1 MEAKLKNN
9 GRFSVIVEG
18 PCSIKM
24 TEVLPRRADVR
35 MAVPTSL
42 EIRKGEQ
49 IAIVGENGAGKSM
62 LVDLL
67 MGKYPL
73 EQGSLEYDFSPSP
86 WKEAY
91 KNIKHISFRDT
102 FGSADT
108 NYYYQ
113 QRWNSTDL
121 DEVPLVK
128 DLIGSFEESAFQRQL
143 FELFHVEEMLDK
155 PVILLSSGEMRK
167 FQLTKMLLTH
177 PRILILDNPYIGL
190 DAATRDQLTEL
201 LMQLSEK
208 QGIQLIL
215 VMSMMDSIPDFI
227 THVVVVKD
235 MKVASKMTLDEYRSW
250 FHNELTKRSPE
261 EISLPMSN
269 SQLPSYGQQL
279 SVSNIHT
286 SFSNTY
292 SPTSLDTHSSSL
304 DTSSFNPHSSSFN
317 PQQEEVVRLNKVS
330 IRYGTRTILKDLD
343 WVVRQGEK
351 WALSGEN
358 GCGKSTLLSIIC
370 ADNPQSYACDVSLF
384 GYKRGTGESIWDI
397 KKHIGYVSPEMHRA
411 YLKNLPAIDIVASGL
426 HDSIGL
432 YVKPKPEQREVC
444 QQWMETFGIAHLA
457 DRLFLQMSDGEQ
469 RLVLLARAFVKDP
482 ELLILDE
489 PLHGLDTFNRRKVKR
504 IINAF
509 CARKD
514 KTLMMVSHFENELPS
529 CIDHRLHL
537 KKII

>member
-1 MEAKLKNN
+1 MEAKIKNN

-24 TEVLPRRADVR
+24 TEVLPRRPDVR
-35 MAVPTSL
+35 MAEPTSL
-42 EIRKGEQ
+42 EIGKGEQ
-49 IAIVGENGAGKSM
+49 IALVGENGMGKSM

-73 EQGSLEYDFSPSP
+73 QHGSLEYDFSPSP

-102 FGSADT
+102 FGSSDT

-128 DLIGSFEESAFQRQL
+128 DLIGSYEESDFQRQM
-143 FELFHVEEMLDK
+143 FALFHVEEMLDK

-201 LMQLSEK
+201 LKQLSEK
-208 QGIQLIL
+208 RGIQLIL
-215 VMSMMDSIPDFI
+215 VMSMMDSVPDFI

-235 MKVASKMTLDEYRSW
+235 MKVAGKMTLGDYRSW
-250 FHNELTKRSPE
+250 FNDVLAKHSCD
-261 EISLPMSN
+261 EIVLPMPN
-269 SQLPSYGQQL
+269 SQLSSNNLQL
-279 SVSNIHT
+279 TSSN
-286 SFSNTY
+286 
-292 SPTSLDTHSSSL
+292 THSSSINFL
-304 DTSSFNPHSSSFN
+304 HD
-317 PQQEEVVRLNKVS
+317 EVVRLNKVS

-343 WVVRQGEK
+343 WVVRRGEK

-384 GYKRGTGESIWDI
+384 GYKRGSGESIWDI

-432 YVKPKPEQREVC
+432 YVKPKPGQREVC
-444 QQWMETFGIAHLA
+444 QQWMDTFGVAHLA
-457 DRLFLQMSDGEQ
+457 DRPFLQMSDGEQ
-469 RLVLLARAFVKDP
+469 RMVLLARAFVKDP

-489 PLHGLDTFNRRKVKR
+489 PLHGLDTFNRQKVKR

-509 CARKD
+509 CARED

-529 CIDHRLHL
+529 CIDHQLHL

>member
-1 MEAKLKNN
+1 MEAKIKNN

-24 TEVLPRRADVR
+24 TEVLPRRPDVR
-35 MAVPTSL
+35 MAEPTSL
-42 EIRKGEQ
+42 EIGKEEQ
-49 IAIVGENGAGKSM
+49 IALVGENGMGKSM

-73 EQGSLEYDFSPSP
+73 QHGSLEYDFSPSP

-102 FGSADT
+102 FGSSDT

-128 DLIGSFEESAFQRQL
+128 DLIGSYEESDFQRQM
-143 FELFHVEEMLDK
+143 FALFHVEEMLDK

-201 LMQLSEK
+201 LKQLSEK
-208 QGIQLIL
+208 RGIQLIL
-215 VMSMMDSIPDFI
+215 VMSMMDSVPDFI

-235 MKVASKMTLDEYRSW
+235 MKVAGKMTLGDYRSW
-250 FHNELTKRSPE
+250 FNNVLAKHSFE
-261 EISLPMSN
+261 EIVLPMPN
-269 SQLPSYGQQL
+269 SQLSSTNLQLTPSK
-279 SVSNIHT
+279 
-286 SFSNTY
+286 
-292 SPTSLDTHSSSL
+292 THSSTINS
-304 DTSSFNPHSSSFN
+304 
-317 PQQEEVVRLNKVS
+317 QQDEVVRLNKVS

-343 WVVRQGEK
+343 WVVRRGEK

-384 GYKRGTGESIWDI
+384 GHKRGSGESIWDI

-432 YVKPKPEQREVC
+432 YVKPKPGQREVC
-444 QQWMETFGIAHLA
+444 QQWMDTFGVAHLA
-457 DRLFLQMSDGEQ
+457 DRPFLQMSDGEQ
-469 RLVLLARAFVKDP
+469 RMVLLARAFVKDP

-489 PLHGLDTFNRRKVKR
+489 PLHGLDTFNRQKVKR

-509 CARKD
+509 CARED

-529 CIDHRLHL
+529 CIDHQLHL

>member
-1 MEAKLKNN
+1 MKAIVKNN
-9 GRFSVIVEG
+9 GRFSSIVDS
-18 PCSIKM
+18 PCTIQL
-24 TEVLPRRADVR
+24 TEVMPRIPEVR
-35 MAVPTSL
+35 MAEPTSL

-49 IAIVGENGAGKSM
+49 VAIVGENGAGKSM
-62 LVDLL
+62 LVDLI

-73 EQGSLEYDFSPSP
+73 QQGSLEYDFSPSP

-102 FGSADT
+102 FGSSDT

-121 DEVPLVK
+121 EEVPLVK
-128 DLIGSFEESAFQRQL
+128 DLIGNYEESDFQRQL
-143 FELFHVEEMLDK
+143 FELFHVDEMLDK
-155 PVILLSSGEMRK
+155 PIILLSSGEMRK
-167 FQLTKMLLTH
+167 FQLTKMLLTQ

-190 DAATRDQLTEL
+190 DAATRDLLTDL
-201 LMQLSEK
+201 LQHLAE

-215 VMSMMDSIPDFI
+215 VMSMMDSVPDFI
-227 THVVVVKD
+227 THVVTVKD
-235 MKVASKMTLDEYRSW
+235 MKVADKMTLAKYNQWFSTVDRS
-250 FHNELTKRSPE
+250 NADKKLPE
-261 EISLPMSN
+261 NNLI
-269 SQLPSYGQQL
+269 
-279 SVSNIHT
+279 
-286 SFSNTY
+286 
-292 SPTSLDTHSSSL
+292 PT
-304 DTSSFNPHSSSFN
+304 FNGT
-317 PQQEEVVRLNKVS
+317 EVVRLQKVS

-343 WVVRQGEK
+343 WVVRKGEK

-384 GYKRGTGESIWDI
+384 GQKRGTGESIWDI

-411 YLKNLPAIDIVASGL
+411 YSKNLPAIDIVASGL

-432 YVKPKPEQREVC
+432 YVRPKPEQREIC
-444 QQWMETFGIAHLA
+444 LQWMETFGIAHLA
-457 DRLFLQMSDGEQ
+457 DRLFLRISDGEQ

-504 IINAF
+504 IIDAF
-509 CARKD
+509 CSRPD
-514 KTLMMVSHFENELPS
+514 KTLMMVSHFESEFPS
-529 CIDHRLHL
+529 CIDHRLRL
-537 KKII
+537 KKNI

>member
-1 MEAKLKNN
+1 M
-9 GRFSVIVEG
+9 IVEG

-24 TEVLPRRADVR
+24 TNVLPRRSDVR
-35 MAVPTSL
+35 MAEPTSL
-42 EIRKGEQ
+42 EIGKGEQ

-91 KNIKHISFRDT
+91 KNIRHISFRDT

-121 DEVPLVK
+121 DEVPLVR
-128 DLIGSFEESAFQRQL
+128 DLLGIDQCQHDNTAVGNSDSFNSRL
-143 FELFHVEEMLDK
+143 MKLFHVEEMLDK

-215 VMSMMDSIPDFI
+215 VMSMMDSVPDFI

-235 MKVASKMTLDEYRSW
+235 MNVVSKMTLSEYRSW
-250 FHNELTKRSPE
+250 FNDVLAKRSPE
-261 EISLPMSN
+261 EFALPASKF
-269 SQLPSYGQQL
+269 SSCYQQQ
-279 SVSNIHT
+279 SVNN
-286 SFSNTY
+286 F
-292 SPTSLDTHSSSL
+292 HSSTF
-304 DTSSFNPHSSSFN
+304 TSQP
-317 PQQEEVVRLNKVS
+317 EEVVRLNKVS
-330 IRYGTRTILKDLD
+330 IRYGARTILKDLD
-343 WVVRQGEK
+343 WVVRRGEK

-384 GYKRGTGESIWDI
+384 GYKRGSGESIWDI

-432 YVKPKPEQREVC
+432 YVKPKPGQREVC
-444 QQWMETFGIAHLA
+444 QQWMETFEIAHLA
-457 DRLFLQMSDGEQ
+457 DRPFLQMSDGEQ

-489 PLHGLDTFNRRKVKR
+489 PLHGLDTFNRSKVKR

-509 CARKD
+509 CARED

-529 CIDHRLHL
+529 CINHRLYL

>member
-1 MEAKLKNN
+1 MEAKIKNN

-24 TEVLPRRADVR
+24 TEVLPRRPDVR
-35 MAVPTSL
+35 MAEPTSL
-42 EIRKGEQ
+42 EIGKGEQ
-49 IAIVGENGAGKSM
+49 IALVGENGMAKSM

-73 EQGSLEYDFSPSP
+73 QHGSLEYDFSPSP

-102 FGSADT
+102 FGSSDT

-128 DLIGSFEESAFQRQL
+128 DLIGSYEESDFQRQM
-143 FELFHVEEMLDK
+143 FALFHVEEMLDK

-201 LMQLSEK
+201 LKQLSEK
-208 QGIQLIL
+208 RGIQLIL
-215 VMSMMDSIPDFI
+215 VMSMMDSVPDFI

-235 MKVASKMTLDEYRSW
+235 MKVAGKMTLGDYRSW
-250 FHNELTKRSPE
+250 FNDVLAKHSCD
-261 EISLPMSN
+261 EIVLPMPNLQLSSN
-269 SQLPSYGQQL
+269 NQQL
-279 SVSNIHT
+279 TSSN
-286 SFSNTY
+286 
-292 SPTSLDTHSSSL
+292 THSSSINFL
-304 DTSSFNPHSSSFN
+304 HD
-317 PQQEEVVRLNKVS
+317 EVVRLNKVS

-343 WVVRQGEK
+343 WVVRRGEK

-384 GYKRGTGESIWDI
+384 GYKRGSGESIWDI

-432 YVKPKPEQREVC
+432 YVKPKPGQREVC
-444 QQWMETFGIAHLA
+444 QQWMDTFGVAHLA
-457 DRLFLQMSDGEQ
+457 DRPFLQMSDGEQ
-469 RLVLLARAFVKDP
+469 RMVLLARAFVKDP

-489 PLHGLDTFNRRKVKR
+489 PLHGLDTFNRQKVKR

-509 CARKD
+509 CARED

-529 CIDHRLHL
+529 CIDHQLHL

>member
-1 MEAKLKNN
+1 MEAKIKNN

-24 TEVLPRRADVR
+24 TEVLPRRPDVR
-35 MAVPTSL
+35 MAEPTSL
-42 EIRKGEQ
+42 EIGKEEQ
-49 IAIVGENGAGKSM
+49 IALVGENGMGKSM

-73 EQGSLEYDFSPSP
+73 QHGSLEYDFSPSP

-102 FGSADT
+102 FGSSDT

-128 DLIGSFEESAFQRQL
+128 DLIGSYEESDFQRQM
-143 FELFHVEEMLDK
+143 FALFHVEEMLDK

-201 LMQLSEK
+201 LKQLSEK
-208 QGIQLIL
+208 RGIQLIL
-215 VMSMMDSIPDFI
+215 VMSMMDSVPDFI

-235 MKVASKMTLDEYRSW
+235 MKVAGKMTLGDYRSW
-250 FHNELTKRSPE
+250 FNDVLAKHSCE
-261 EISLPMSN
+261 EIVLPMPNLQLSSN
-269 SQLPSYGQQL
+269 NQQL
-279 SVSNIHT
+279 TSSN
-286 SFSNTY
+286 
-292 SPTSLDTHSSSL
+292 THSSSINFL
-304 DTSSFNPHSSSFN
+304 HD
-317 PQQEEVVRLNKVS
+317 EVVRLNKVS

-343 WVVRQGEK
+343 WVVRRGEK

-384 GYKRGTGESIWDI
+384 GHKRGSGESIWDI

-432 YVKPKPEQREVC
+432 YVKPKPGQREVC
-444 QQWMETFGIAHLA
+444 QQWMDTFGVAHLA
-457 DRLFLQMSDGEQ
+457 DRPFLQMSDGEQ
-469 RLVLLARAFVKDP
+469 RMVLLARAFVKDP

-489 PLHGLDTFNRRKVKR
+489 PLHGLDTFNRQKVKR

-509 CARKD
+509 CARED

-529 CIDHRLHL
+529 CIDHQLHL

>member
-1 MEAKLKNN
+1 MEAKIKNN

-24 TEVLPRRADVR
+24 TEVLPRRPDVR
-35 MAVPTSL
+35 MAEPTSL
-42 EIRKGEQ
+42 EIGKEEQ
-49 IAIVGENGAGKSM
+49 IALVGENGMGKSM

-73 EQGSLEYDFSPSP
+73 QHGSLEYDFSPSP

-102 FGSADT
+102 FGSSDT

-128 DLIGSFEESAFQRQL
+128 DLIGSYEESDFQRQM
-143 FELFHVEEMLDK
+143 FALFHVEEMLDK

-201 LMQLSEK
+201 LKQLSEK
-208 QGIQLIL
+208 RGIQLIL
-215 VMSMMDSIPDFI
+215 VMSMMDSVPDFI

-235 MKVASKMTLDEYRSW
+235 MKVAGKMTLGDYRSW
-250 FHNELTKRSPE
+250 FNDVLAKHSFE
-261 EISLPMSN
+261 EIVLPMPNLQLSSN
-269 SQLPSYGQQL
+269 NQQL
-279 SVSNIHT
+279 TSSN
-286 SFSNTY
+286 
-292 SPTSLDTHSSSL
+292 THSSSINFL
-304 DTSSFNPHSSSFN
+304 HD
-317 PQQEEVVRLNKVS
+317 EVVRLNKVS

-343 WVVRQGEK
+343 WVVRRGEK

-384 GYKRGTGESIWDI
+384 GYKRGSGESIWDI

-432 YVKPKPEQREVC
+432 YVKPKPGQREVC
-444 QQWMETFGIAHLA
+444 QQWMDTFGVAHLA
-457 DRLFLQMSDGEQ
+457 DRPFLQMSDGEQ
-469 RLVLLARAFVKDP
+469 RMVLLARAFVKDP

-489 PLHGLDTFNRRKVKR
+489 PLHGLDTFNRQKVKR

-509 CARKD
+509 CARED

-529 CIDHRLHL
+529 CIDHQLHL

>member
-1 MEAKLKNN
+1 MEAKIKNN

-24 TEVLPRRADVR
+24 TEVLPRRPDVR
-35 MAVPTSL
+35 MAEPTSL
-42 EIRKGEQ
+42 EIGKEEQ
-49 IAIVGENGAGKSM
+49 IALVGENGMGKSM

-73 EQGSLEYDFSPSP
+73 QHGSLEYDFSPSP

-102 FGSADT
+102 FGSSDT

-128 DLIGSFEESAFQRQL
+128 DLIGSYEESDFQRQM
-143 FELFHVEEMLDK
+143 FALFHVEEMLDK

-190 DAATRDQLTEL
+190 DAATRDQLIEL
-201 LMQLSEK
+201 LKQLSEK
-208 QGIQLIL
+208 RGIQLIL
-215 VMSMMDSIPDFI
+215 VMSMMDSVPDFI

-235 MKVASKMTLDEYRSW
+235 MKVAGKMTLGDYRSW
-250 FHNELTKRSPE
+250 FNNVLAKHSFE
-261 EISLPMSN
+261 EIVLPMPN
-269 SQLPSYGQQL
+269 SQLSSNNQQL
-279 SVSNIHT
+279 TSSN
-286 SFSNTY
+286 
-292 SPTSLDTHSSSL
+292 THSSSINFL
-304 DTSSFNPHSSSFN
+304 HD
-317 PQQEEVVRLNKVS
+317 EVVRLNKVS

-343 WVVRQGEK
+343 WVVRRGEK

-384 GYKRGTGESIWDI
+384 GHKRGSGESIWDI

-432 YVKPKPEQREVC
+432 YVKPKPGQREVC
-444 QQWMETFGIAHLA
+444 QQWMDTFGVAHLA
-457 DRLFLQMSDGEQ
+457 DRPFLQMSDGEQ
-469 RLVLLARAFVKDP
+469 RMVLLARAFVKDP

-489 PLHGLDTFNRRKVKR
+489 PLHGLDTFNRQKVKR

-509 CARKD
+509 CARED

-529 CIDHRLHL
+529 CIDHQLHL

>member
-1 MEAKLKNN
+1 MEAKIKNN

-24 TEVLPRRADVR
+24 TEVLPRRPDVR
-35 MAVPTSL
+35 MAEPTSL
-42 EIRKGEQ
+42 EIGKEEQ
-49 IAIVGENGAGKSM
+49 IALVGENGMGKSM

-73 EQGSLEYDFSPSP
+73 QHGSLEYDFSPSP

-102 FGSADT
+102 FGSSDT

-128 DLIGSFEESAFQRQL
+128 DLIGSYEESDFQRQM
-143 FELFHVEEMLDK
+143 FALFHVEEMLDK

-201 LMQLSEK
+201 LKQLSEK
-208 QGIQLIL
+208 RGIQLIL
-215 VMSMMDSIPDFI
+215 VMSMMDSVPDFI

-235 MKVASKMTLDEYRSW
+235 MKVAGKMTLGDYRSW
-250 FHNELTKRSPE
+250 FNNVLAKHSFE
-261 EISLPMSN
+261 EIVLPMPNLQLSSN
-269 SQLPSYGQQL
+269 NQQL
-279 SVSNIHT
+279 TSSN
-286 SFSNTY
+286 
-292 SPTSLDTHSSSL
+292 THSSSINFL
-304 DTSSFNPHSSSFN
+304 QD
-317 PQQEEVVRLNKVS
+317 EVVRLNKVS

-343 WVVRQGEK
+343 WVVRRGEK

-384 GYKRGTGESIWDI
+384 GYKRGSGESIWDI

-432 YVKPKPEQREVC
+432 YVKPKPGQREVC
-444 QQWMETFGIAHLA
+444 QQWMDTFGVAHLA
-457 DRLFLQMSDGEQ
+457 DRPFLQMSDGEQ
-469 RLVLLARAFVKDP
+469 RMVLLARAFVKDP

-489 PLHGLDTFNRRKVKR
+489 PLHGLDTFNRQKVKR

-509 CARKD
+509 CARED

-529 CIDHRLHL
+529 CIDHQLHL

>member
-1 MEAKLKNN
+1 MEAKIKNN

-24 TEVLPRRADVR
+24 TEVLPRRPDVR
-35 MAVPTSL
+35 MAEPTSL
-42 EIRKGEQ
+42 EIGKEEQ
-49 IAIVGENGAGKSM
+49 IALVGENGMGKSM

-73 EQGSLEYDFSPSP
+73 QHGSLEYDFSPSP

-102 FGSADT
+102 FGSSDT

-128 DLIGSFEESAFQRQL
+128 DLIGSYEESDFQRQM
-143 FELFHVEEMLDK
+143 FALFHVEEMLDK

-201 LMQLSEK
+201 LKQLSEK
-208 QGIQLIL
+208 RGIQLIL
-215 VMSMMDSIPDFI
+215 VMSMMDSVPDFI

-235 MKVASKMTLDEYRSW
+235 MKVAGKMTLGDYRSW
-250 FHNELTKRSPE
+250 FNNVLAKHSFE
-261 EISLPMSN
+261 EIVLPMPN
-269 SQLPSYGQQL
+269 SQLSSNNLQL
-279 SVSNIHT
+279 TLSK
-286 SFSNTY
+286 
-292 SPTSLDTHSSSL
+292 THSSTINS
-304 DTSSFNPHSSSFN
+304 
-317 PQQEEVVRLNKVS
+317 QQDEVVRLNKVS

-343 WVVRQGEK
+343 WVVRRGEK

-384 GYKRGTGESIWDI
+384 GYKRGSGESIWDI

-432 YVKPKPEQREVC
+432 YVKPKPGQREVC
-444 QQWMETFGIAHLA
+444 QQWMDTFGVAHLA
-457 DRLFLQMSDGEQ
+457 DRPFLQMSDGEQ
-469 RLVLLARAFVKDP
+469 RMVLLARAFVKDP

-489 PLHGLDTFNRRKVKR
+489 PLHGLDTFNRQKVKR

-509 CARKD
+509 CARED

-529 CIDHRLHL
+529 CIDHQLHL

>member
-1 MEAKLKNN
+1 MEAKIKNN

-24 TEVLPRRADVR
+24 TEVLPRRPDVR
-35 MAVPTSL
+35 MAEPTSL
-42 EIRKGEQ
+42 EIGKEEQ
-49 IAIVGENGAGKSM
+49 IALVGENGMGKSM

-73 EQGSLEYDFSPSP
+73 QHGSLEYDFSPSP

-102 FGSADT
+102 FGSSDT

-128 DLIGSFEESAFQRQL
+128 DLIGSYEESDFQRQM
-143 FELFHVEEMLDK
+143 FALFHVEEMLDK

-201 LMQLSEK
+201 LKQLSEK
-208 QGIQLIL
+208 RGIQLIL
-215 VMSMMDSIPDFI
+215 VMSMMDSVPDFI

-235 MKVASKMTLDEYRSW
+235 MKVAGKMTLGDYRSW
-250 FHNELTKRSPE
+250 FNNVLAKHSFE
-261 EISLPMSN
+261 EIVLPMPN
-269 SQLPSYGQQL
+269 SQLSSTNLQLTPSK
-279 SVSNIHT
+279 
-286 SFSNTY
+286 
-292 SPTSLDTHSSSL
+292 THSSTINS
-304 DTSSFNPHSSSFN
+304 
-317 PQQEEVVRLNKVS
+317 QQDEVVRLNKVS

-343 WVVRQGEK
+343 WVVRRGEK

-384 GYKRGTGESIWDI
+384 GYKRGSGESIWDI

-432 YVKPKPEQREVC
+432 YVKPKPGQREVC
-444 QQWMETFGIAHLA
+444 QQWMDTFGVAHLA
-457 DRLFLQMSDGEQ
+457 DRPFLQMSDGEQ
-469 RLVLLARAFVKDP
+469 RMVLLARAFVKDP

-489 PLHGLDTFNRRKVKR
+489 PLHGLDTFNRQKVKR

-509 CARKD
+509 CARED

-529 CIDHRLHL
+529 CIDHQLHL

>member
-1 MEAKLKNN
+1 MEAKIKNN

-24 TEVLPRRADVR
+24 TEVLPRRPDVR
-35 MAVPTSL
+35 MAEPTSL
-42 EIRKGEQ
+42 EIGKEEQ
-49 IAIVGENGAGKSM
+49 IALVGENGMGKSM

-73 EQGSLEYDFSPSP
+73 QHGSLEYDFSPSP

-102 FGSADT
+102 FGSSDT

-128 DLIGSFEESAFQRQL
+128 DLIGSYEESDFQRQM
-143 FELFHVEEMLDK
+143 FALFHVEEMLDK

-201 LMQLSEK
+201 LKQLSEK
-208 QGIQLIL
+208 RGIQLIL
-215 VMSMMDSIPDFI
+215 VMSMMDSVPDFI

-235 MKVASKMTLDEYRSW
+235 MKVAGKMTLGDYRSW
-250 FHNELTKRSPE
+250 FNNVLAKHSFE
-261 EISLPMSN
+261 EIVLPMPN
-269 SQLPSYGQQL
+269 SQLSSNNLQL
-279 SVSNIHT
+279 TLSK
-286 SFSNTY
+286 
-292 SPTSLDTHSSSL
+292 THSSSINFL
-304 DTSSFNPHSSSFN
+304 HD
-317 PQQEEVVRLNKVS
+317 EVVRLNKVS

-343 WVVRQGEK
+343 WVVRRGEK

-384 GYKRGTGESIWDI
+384 GYKRGSGESIWDI

-432 YVKPKPEQREVC
+432 YVKPKPGQREVC
-444 QQWMETFGIAHLA
+444 QQWMDTFGVAHLA
-457 DRLFLQMSDGEQ
+457 DRPFLQMSDGEQ
-469 RLVLLARAFVKDP
+469 RMVLLARAFVKDP

-489 PLHGLDTFNRRKVKR
+489 PLHGLDTFNRQKVKR

-509 CARKD
+509 CARED

-529 CIDHRLHL
+529 CIDHQLHL

>member
-1 MEAKLKNN
+1 M
-9 GRFSVIVEG
+9 
-18 PCSIKM
+18 
-24 TEVLPRRADVR
+24 PRIPEVR
-35 MAVPTSL
+35 MAEPTSL

-49 IAIVGENGAGKSM
+49 VAIVGENGAGKSM
-62 LVDLL
+62 LVDLI

-73 EQGSLEYDFSPSP
+73 QQGSLEYDFSPSP

-102 FGSADT
+102 FGSSDT

-121 DEVPLVK
+121 EEVPLVK
-128 DLIGSFEESAFQRQL
+128 DLIGNYEESDFQRQL
-143 FELFHVEEMLDK
+143 FELFHVDEMLDK
-155 PVILLSSGEMRK
+155 PIILLSSGEMRK
-167 FQLTKMLLTH
+167 FQLTKMLLTQ

-190 DAATRDQLTEL
+190 DAATRDLLTDL
-201 LMQLSEK
+201 LQHLAE

-215 VMSMMDSIPDFI
+215 VMSMMDSVPDFI
-227 THVVVVKD
+227 THVVTVKD
-235 MKVASKMTLDEYRSW
+235 MKVADKMTLAKYNQWFSTVDRS
-250 FHNELTKRSPE
+250 NADKKLPE
-261 EISLPMSN
+261 NNLI
-269 SQLPSYGQQL
+269 
-279 SVSNIHT
+279 
-286 SFSNTY
+286 
-292 SPTSLDTHSSSL
+292 PT
-304 DTSSFNPHSSSFN
+304 FNGT
-317 PQQEEVVRLNKVS
+317 EVVRLQKVS

-343 WVVRQGEK
+343 WVVRKGEK

-384 GYKRGTGESIWDI
+384 GQKRGTGESIWDI

-411 YLKNLPAIDIVASGL
+411 YSKNLPAIDIVASGL

-432 YVKPKPEQREVC
+432 YVRPKPEQREIC
-444 QQWMETFGIAHLA
+444 LQWMETFGIAHLA
-457 DRLFLQMSDGEQ
+457 DRLFLRISDGEQ

-504 IINAF
+504 IIDAF
-509 CARKD
+509 CARPD
-514 KTLMMVSHFENELPS
+514 KTLMMVSHFESEFPS
-529 CIDHRLHL
+529 CIDHRLRL
-537 KKII
+537 KKNI

>member
-1 MEAKLKNN
+1 MEAKIKNN

-24 TEVLPRRADVR
+24 TEVLPRRPDVR
-35 MAVPTSL
+35 MAEPTSL
-42 EIRKGEQ
+42 EIGKEEQ
-49 IAIVGENGAGKSM
+49 IALVGENGMGKSM

-73 EQGSLEYDFSPSP
+73 QHGSLEYDFSPSP

-102 FGSADT
+102 FGSSDT

-128 DLIGSFEESAFQRQL
+128 DLIGSYEESDFQRQM
-143 FELFHVEEMLDK
+143 FALFHVEEMLDK

-201 LMQLSEK
+201 LKQLSEK
-208 QGIQLIL
+208 RGIQLIL
-215 VMSMMDSIPDFI
+215 VMSMMDSVPDFI

-235 MKVASKMTLDEYRSW
+235 MKVAGKMTLGDYRSW
-250 FHNELTKRSPE
+250 FNNVLAKHSFE
-261 EISLPMSN
+261 EIVLPMPNLQLSSN
-269 SQLPSYGQQL
+269 NQQL
-279 SVSNIHT
+279 TPSK
-286 SFSNTY
+286 
-292 SPTSLDTHSSSL
+292 THSSSINFL
-304 DTSSFNPHSSSFN
+304 HD
-317 PQQEEVVRLNKVS
+317 EVVRLNKVS

-343 WVVRQGEK
+343 WVVRRGEK

-384 GYKRGTGESIWDI
+384 GYKRGSGESIWDI

-432 YVKPKPEQREVC
+432 YVKPKPGQREVC
-444 QQWMETFGIAHLA
+444 QQWMDTFGVAHLA
-457 DRLFLQMSDGEQ
+457 DRPFLQMSDGEQ
-469 RLVLLARAFVKDP
+469 RMVLLARAFVKDP

-489 PLHGLDTFNRRKVKR
+489 PLHGLDTFNRQKVKR

-509 CARKD
+509 CARED

-529 CIDHRLHL
+529 CIDHQLHL

>member
-1 MEAKLKNN
+1 MEAKIKNN

-24 TEVLPRRADVR
+24 TEVLPRRPDVR
-35 MAVPTSL
+35 MAEPTSL
-42 EIRKGEQ
+42 EIGKEEQ
-49 IAIVGENGAGKSM
+49 IALVGENGMGKSM

-73 EQGSLEYDFSPSP
+73 QHGSLEYDFSPSP

-102 FGSADT
+102 FGSSDT

-128 DLIGSFEESAFQRQL
+128 DLIGSYEESDFQRQM
-143 FELFHVEEMLDK
+143 FALFHVEEMLDK

-190 DAATRDQLTEL
+190 DAATRDQLIEL
-201 LMQLSEK
+201 LKQLSEK
-208 QGIQLIL
+208 RGTQLIL
-215 VMSMMDSIPDFI
+215 VMSMMDSVPDFI

-235 MKVASKMTLDEYRSW
+235 MKVAGKMTLGDYRSW
-250 FHNELTKRSPE
+250 FNNVLAKHSFE
-261 EISLPMSN
+261 EIVLPMPNLQLSSN
-269 SQLPSYGQQL
+269 NQQL
-279 SVSNIHT
+279 TSSN
-286 SFSNTY
+286 
-292 SPTSLDTHSSSL
+292 THSSSINFL
-304 DTSSFNPHSSSFN
+304 HD
-317 PQQEEVVRLNKVS
+317 EVVRLNKVS

-343 WVVRQGEK
+343 WVVRRGEK

-384 GYKRGTGESIWDI
+384 GYKRGSGESIWDI

-432 YVKPKPEQREVC
+432 YVKPKPGQREVC
-444 QQWMETFGIAHLA
+444 QQWMDTFGVAHLA
-457 DRLFLQMSDGEQ
+457 DRPFLQMSDGEQ
-469 RLVLLARAFVKDP
+469 RMVLLARAFVKDP

-489 PLHGLDTFNRRKVKR
+489 PLHGLDTFNRQKVKR

-509 CARKD
+509 CARED

-529 CIDHRLHL
+529 CIDHQLHL

>member
-1 MEAKLKNN
+1 M
-9 GRFSVIVEG
+9 
-18 PCSIKM
+18 
-24 TEVLPRRADVR
+24 PRIPEVR
-35 MAVPTSL
+35 MAEPTSL

-49 IAIVGENGAGKSM
+49 VAIVGENGAGKSM
-62 LVDLL
+62 LVDLI

-73 EQGSLEYDFSPSP
+73 QQGSLEYDFSPSP

-102 FGSADT
+102 FGSSDT

-121 DEVPLVK
+121 EEVPLVK
-128 DLIGSFEESAFQRQL
+128 DLIGNYEESDFQRQL
-143 FELFHVEEMLDK
+143 FELFHVDEMLDK
-155 PVILLSSGEMRK
+155 PIILLSSGEMRK
-167 FQLTKMLLTH
+167 FQLTKMLLTQ

-190 DAATRDQLTEL
+190 DAATRDLLTDL
-201 LMQLSEK
+201 LQHLAE

-215 VMSMMDSIPDFI
+215 VMSMMDSVPDFI
-227 THVVVVKD
+227 THVVTVKD
-235 MKVASKMTLDEYRSW
+235 MKVADKMTLAKYNQWFSTVDRS
-250 FHNELTKRSPE
+250 NADKKLPE
-261 EISLPMSN
+261 NNLI
-269 SQLPSYGQQL
+269 
-279 SVSNIHT
+279 
-286 SFSNTY
+286 
-292 SPTSLDTHSSSL
+292 PT
-304 DTSSFNPHSSSFN
+304 FNGT
-317 PQQEEVVRLNKVS
+317 EVVRLQKVS

-343 WVVRQGEK
+343 WVVRKGEK

-384 GYKRGTGESIWDI
+384 GQKRGTGESIWDI

-411 YLKNLPAIDIVASGL
+411 YSKNLPAIDIVASGL

-432 YVKPKPEQREVC
+432 YVRPKPEQREIC
-444 QQWMETFGIAHLA
+444 MQWMETFGIAHLA
-457 DRLFLQMSDGEQ
+457 DRLFLRISDGEQ

-504 IINAF
+504 IIDAF
-509 CARKD
+509 CARPD
-514 KTLMMVSHFENELPS
+514 KTLMMVSHFESEFPS
-529 CIDHRLHL
+529 CIDHRLRL
-537 KKII
+537 KKNI

>member
-1 MEAKLKNN
+1 MEAKIKNN

-18 PCSIKM
+18 PCLIKM
-24 TEVLPRRADVR
+24 TEVLPRRPDVR
-35 MAVPTSL
+35 MAEPTSL
-42 EIRKGEQ
+42 EIGKEEQ
-49 IAIVGENGAGKSM
+49 IALVGENGMGKSM

-73 EQGSLEYDFSPSP
+73 QHGSLEYDFSPSP

-102 FGSADT
+102 FGSSDT

-128 DLIGSFEESAFQRQL
+128 DLIGSYEESDFQRQM
-143 FELFHVEEMLDK
+143 FALFHVEEMLDK

-201 LMQLSEK
+201 LKQLSEK
-208 QGIQLIL
+208 RGIQLIL
-215 VMSMMDSIPDFI
+215 VMSMMDSVPDFI

-235 MKVASKMTLDEYRSW
+235 MKVAGKMTLGDYRSW
-250 FHNELTKRSPE
+250 FNDVLAKHSCD
-261 EISLPMSN
+261 EIVLPMPNLQLSSN
-269 SQLPSYGQQL
+269 NQQL
-279 SVSNIHT
+279 TSSN
-286 SFSNTY
+286 
-292 SPTSLDTHSSSL
+292 THSSSINFL
-304 DTSSFNPHSSSFN
+304 HD
-317 PQQEEVVRLNKVS
+317 EVVRLNKVS

-343 WVVRQGEK
+343 WVVRRGEK

-384 GYKRGTGESIWDI
+384 GHKRGSGESIWDI

-432 YVKPKPEQREVC
+432 YVKPKPGQREVC
-444 QQWMETFGIAHLA
+444 QQWMDTFGVAHLA
-457 DRLFLQMSDGEQ
+457 DRPFLQMSDGEQ
-469 RLVLLARAFVKDP
+469 RMVLLARAFVKDP

-489 PLHGLDTFNRRKVKR
+489 PLHGLDTFNRQKVKR

-509 CARKD
+509 CARED

-529 CIDHRLHL
+529 CIDHQLHL